1 MRVYSRLWWEI
12 LSQIRGGRSR
22 VGSWVGSV
30 VEIPSSDPQWRLS
43 DHLLK
48 KPR

>member
-12 LSQIRGGRSR
+12 HGERSR
-22 VGSWVGSV
+22 VGSWAGSA